1 MNAFFEHHQ
10 HSIAFDYR
18 CFDRLLLNAA
28 IQPFQQPE
36 RVMGFFWAYRH
47 QYPVSR
53 QLLGEISTQ
62 YHNGVKNRSGKW
74 KVPILE
80 APEERRDAVL
90 KPYFRGAQPDQV
102 VAIVKAREPA
112 RLLISIG
119 KDATQQGHL
128 MMKWRWVDQ
137 YNFYLNDRY
146 WGPMFVR
153 VCPYFPFSARLCLN
167 QHSWLA
173 RRMEERGI
181 RFRQCANAFLSCCD
195 AEALQ
200 QLADSLRPEDLIR
213 CGQKWLAQLVPFFT
227 EKERKQGGCQHRLFF
242 AQVEYCNNLI
252 FKRRAPLEALHHRLL
267 DVNRAIGQPKK
278 VTIIFGR
285 RVTRRHA
292 GKLQTVIEDLNRG
305 NPVIRSHYQHG
316 FAKQY
321 VRDRRLLRTE
331 PASNDVTDYG
341 VNKGVENLP
350 ALRAKLH
357 SITENYLN
365 IQQDILETFLDGG
378 QLRELTQPTITPSG
392 KRVPGLKLNHP
403 RQLALM
409 QALVRFS
416 YLAADGTFTTADL
429 HPQIAQTLR
438 CSTDEFKIGSLRYE
452 LSKLRAKGLVEKVPH
467 SRRYHLLP
475 EGYRLSVLYLKLSER
490 IYAPL
495 TAGVLQPFVGDAQV
509 PPARIAQ
516 LDKLYL
522 AVTQALDNLIE
533 AVGLKAA

>member
-1 MNAFFEHHQ
+1 MNTVFEHHQ

-18 CFDRLLLNAA
+18 CFDRMLLNAA

-36 RVMGFFWAYRH
+36 RVVGFFWAYRH

-62 YHNGVKNRSGKW
+62 YHHWVKNRSGKW
-74 KVPILE
+74 DAPILE
-80 APEERRDAVL
+80 ASEERRDAVL
-90 KPYFRGAQPDQV
+90 KPYLGGAQPDQI

-112 RLLISIG
+112 RILISIG
-119 KDATQQGHL
+119 KEATQQGHL

-137 YNFYLNDRY
+137 YNFYLNDRH

-167 QHSWLA
+167 QHNWLA
-173 RRMEERGI
+173 RRMEEHGI
-181 RFRQCANAFLSCCD
+181 RFRQCANAFLSCSD
-195 AEALQ
+195 AGALQ

-227 EKERKQGGCQHRLFF
+227 ERERKQGGCQHRLFF
-242 AQVEYCNNLI
+242 AQVEYRNNLI
-252 FKRRAPLEALHHRLL
+252 FKRRAPLEALHNRLL

-292 GKLQTVIEDLNRG
+292 GKLQTVIEDLHLG

-331 PASNDVTDYG
+331 PASNNVTDYG

-365 IQQDILETFLDGG
+365 VQQDILETFLDGG
-378 QLRELTQPTITPSG
+378 QLQQLIQPTITASG

-429 HPQIAQTLR
+429 HPQTAQALH
-438 CSTDEFKIGSLRYE
+438 CSTDQFKISSLRYK

-490 IYAPL
+490 IYAP
-495 TAGVLQPFVGDAQV
+495 
-509 PPARIAQ
+509 
-516 LDKLYL
+516 
-522 AVTQALDNLIE
+522 
-533 AVGLKAA
+533 